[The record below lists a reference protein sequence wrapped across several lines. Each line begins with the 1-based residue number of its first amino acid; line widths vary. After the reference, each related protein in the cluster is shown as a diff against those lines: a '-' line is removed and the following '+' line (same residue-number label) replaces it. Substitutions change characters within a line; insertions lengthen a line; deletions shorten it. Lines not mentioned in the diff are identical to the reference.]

1 MMYKA
6 KDGHLYRV
14 RNAERRDILQMVRVH
29 NASACKTYE
38 PFREQYPHLYAAFSK
53 ANLKASWDG
62 YFDKCEQ
69 NQDFMGIVVEKLTAD
84 SQGNTQ
90 SRIVGVCKAGT
101 LSPQYREHLEEVRGR
116 KFTDQEVAAYA
127 NLQTIYIDP
136 AYQGLGLGRAVMG
149 YFANH
154 YSAKGC
160 RHALTETLSGY
171 AESPKFF
178 NRVGGAE
185 CLGDYSEDPQKAVN
199 NSNQAA
205 GQDIPLK
212 LWLMPDLSVMKM
224 TCYFEQK
231 YREQQAK
238 QAVALRL
245 AANGGR
251 YGF

>member
-14 RNAERRDILQMVRVH
+14 RTAERRDLLQMVRVH
-29 NASACKTYE
+29 NLSACRTYE
-38 PFREQYPHLYAAFSK
+38 PFRKQYPHLYTAFSK
-53 ANLKASWDG
+53 ANLKSSWDG
-62 YFDKCEQ
+62 YFAKCEK
-69 NQDFMGIVVEKLTAD
+69 NENFIGIVVEKLSAD
-84 SQGNTQ
+84 SRGNVA

-101 LSPQYREHLEEVRGR
+101 LGPQYREHLEEVRGQ
-116 KFTDQEVAAYA
+116 KLVDNEAAAYA

-136 AYQGLGLGRAVMG
+136 AYQGLGLGRAIMG

-178 NRVGGAE
+178 NKVGGAE

-199 NSNQAA
+199 NSAQAA

-212 LWLMPDLSVMKM
+212 LWLMPDLSAMKM
-224 TCYFEQK
+224 TCYFERK

-238 QAVALRL
+238 RAAVMT
-245 AANGGR
+245 AAKGAR
-251 YGF
+251 YGY